1 MPAPKRHP
9 NGFVSVTSTAKM
21 QGRLEVYGFGFHD
34 DAVNP
39 GDLVIVTTDYLME
52 NAHRQKIEFSLKLR
66 GRDMKLFEDA
76 AHTARLLWDDNKHWL
91 DAAMGTPNLDTRGKN
106 EIRLAETLANISAFY
121 PPPPA
126 RRWVKKLAA

>member
-1 MPAPKRHP
+1 MSAPKMQL

-21 QGRLEVYGFGFHD
+21 QGRIEIFGFGFHD

-66 GRDMKLFEDA
+66 GRDMHIFEA
-76 AHTARLLWDDNKHWL
+76 ESHTARLLWDENQHWL
-91 DAAMGTPNLDTRGKN
+91 NAPMGTPNLDMRGRS
-106 EIRLAETLANISAFY
+106 EIRLGDQIETINRFLK
-121 PPPPA
+121 P
-126 RRWVKKLAA
+126 

>member
-1 MPAPKRHP
+1 MPAPKMHP

-21 QGRLEVYGFGFHD
+21 QGRLEVFGFGFHD

-66 GRDMKLFEDA
+66 GRDMHIFEA
-76 AHTARLLWDDNKHWL
+76 ESHTARLLWDENQHWL
-91 DAAMGTPNLDTRGKN
+91 NAPMGTPNLDMRGRS
-106 EIRLAETLANISAFY
+106 EIRLGDQIETLNRFLK
-121 PPPPA
+121 P
-126 RRWVKKLAA
+126 